1 MSKSIQN
8 AGNRFEY
15 LVFVGRFQPFHRG
28 HTSVVYEA
36 LRRSD
41 KLIVLVG
48 SSNRPRSPRNPWTFQ
63 ERRNMILQGLPT
75 ELHARLHVRPLADAC
90 YDDQRWQANV
100 CTAVTAITGSAD
112 VRVGMIGHCKDQTSY
127 YLKLFPEW
135 PLLQVENSSQISA
148 TPIRERFFQRG
159 VVRTEEVA
167 AGVAACMRES
177 LGCTELP
184 AVGAEMAAAQRYRS
198 QWQHTPY
205 PPAFVTVDAVVVHHD
220 QILLIHRRSQPGEG
234 LWALPGGF
242 VDAHETLQAA
252 LLRELAEETGL
263 QLTATEYAAYVR
275 AKCLFDEPQR
285 SVRGRTFSH
294 AHLVQLPRSL
304 PVPAVRGG
312 DDAAAARWVALD
324 ALRPEH
330 MFEDHYFIIQKLVRE
345 HLENQD
351 CVEGVVQ

>member
-8 AGNRFEY
+8 ADNRFDY
-15 LVFVGRFQPFHRG
+15 LVFIGRFQPFHRG
-28 HTSVVYEA
+28 HASVVYEA
-36 LRRSD
+36 LRQSD

-63 ERRNMILQGLPT
+63 ERRNMILQGLPA
-75 ELHARLHVRPLADAC
+75 ELHPRLHVRSLADAC
-90 YDDQRWQANV
+90 YDDLRWQENV
-100 CTAVTAITGSAD
+100 CTAVTAITGPAD
-112 VRVGMIGHCKDQTSY
+112 VRVGIIGHCKDQTSY
-127 YLKLFPEW
+127 YLRLFPEW
-135 PLLQVENSSQISA
+135 PLLQVEDSSQISA
-148 TPIRERFFQRG
+148 TPIREQFFEQG
-159 VVRTEEVA
+159 VVRTEDVA
-167 AGVAACMRES
+167 VGVAACMRASRSCAEMS
-177 LGCTELP
+177 

-198 QWQHTPY
+198 RWQHTPY
-205 PPAFVTVDAVVVHHD
+205 PPAFVTVDAVVVHYD
-220 QILLIHRRSQPGEG
+220 QILLIQRRSQPGKN

-242 VDAHETLQAA
+242 VDAQESLEAA

-263 QLTATEYAAYVR
+263 QLTPAEYTAYVR
-275 AKCLFDEPQR
+275 THCLFDEPQR

-345 HLENQD
+345 HLENHD
-351 CVEGVVQ
+351 CVEGVIQ